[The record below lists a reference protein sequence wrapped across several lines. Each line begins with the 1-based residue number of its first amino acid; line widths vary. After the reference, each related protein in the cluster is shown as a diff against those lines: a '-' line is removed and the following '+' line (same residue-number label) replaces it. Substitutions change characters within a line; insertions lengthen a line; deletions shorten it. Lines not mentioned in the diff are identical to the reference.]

1 MLLPKPPSLEEI
13 QAHIPNIGP
22 VHEATDR
29 PFWSVMIPT
38 YNSGEYLRRT
48 LESVLCQALGPDEMQ
63 IEVVDGCS
71 TRDDPEPVLEE
82 LGKGRVTFFR
92 LPSNRGPAHTFNKCI
107 ERSRGHWVHIL
118 HGDDTVNEDFY
129 KSYRRAC
136 ESVHDAAI
144 VHSRHYEIDDQDRI
158 TRTSRTANTARQSF
172 VVTDFSNE
180 QALVNQCCF
189 PTVVVKRDVY
199 ERVGGFCEFF
209 QHYNDMDMWFR
220 ASLAGS
226 AIFVNRVAAN
236 YRLHPGQDSA
246 RCHRDAINIRELA
259 LLTPL
264 NLERLAQLKY
274 DVSTL
279 RTIWRKKLARW
290 ASYYA
295 YQLDDAGEFR
305 GRVRHAL
312 WSFRLDPT
320 PHRGIFV
327 AKSVAKQYIQRFL
340 EYRPRGVG
348 NCEPHR

>member
-1 MLLPKPPSLEEI
+1 MSM
-13 QAHIPNIGP
+13 NG
-22 VHEATDR
+22 
-29 PFWSVMIPT
+29 
-38 YNSGEYLRRT
+38 
-48 LESVLCQALGPDEMQ
+48 
-63 IEVVDGCS
+63 
-71 TRDDPEPVLEE
+71 
-82 LGKGRVTFFR
+82 
-92 LPSNRGPAHTFNKCI
+92 
-107 ERSRGHWVHIL
+107 
-118 HGDDTVNEDFY
+118 
-129 KSYRRAC
+129 
-136 ESVHDAAI
+136 
-144 VHSRHYEIDDQDRI
+144 
-158 TRTSRTANTARQSF
+158 
-172 VVTDFSNE
+172 
-180 QALVNQCCF
+180 
-189 PTVVVKRDVY
+189 
-199 ERVGGFCEFF
+199 
-209 QHYNDMDMWFR
+209 
-220 ASLAGS
+220 LAGS
-226 AIFVNRVAAN
+226 VSSFSIITTWTCGFVHRWRAPQSSSIASPRITDYTLVRIRPGATET
-236 YRLHPGQDSA
+236 RLT
-246 RCHRDAINIRELA
+246 RELA